1 MFFSEEFTD
10 EDGQLHHPT
19 LPASR
24 VFLHDGD
31 TRSNTL
37 VKELWFLHG
46 KRHNDRGSA
55 ERNFNNGVLS
65 SEFFLQND
73 APRPLSPLLPVSVTY
88 HPARV
93 DGIAHP
99 HILDFLP
106 THPLQPQQQ
115 SFNISGDVI
124 EEWLPDDALIHG
136 AFYNHTTWNDRGVV
150 TMRESVIN
158 GELQSCDDRPA
169 RIMFDGVTGAI
180 VSEEW
185 FDRNVLHRGNDRPAH
200 ILYHR
205 HTHTRGYSVKTCE
218 FYRRG
223 RLHRVG
229 APARCTFTSDGI
241 PLSYTFYMDGFVH
254 RWSSPAQ
261 EQRCED
267 GTWLC
272 HYAIIG
278 FQYREQINDT
288 PTIHTEDLW
297 RMYSTPMMENLGVK
311 PQREGGKLFGSL
323 MKTGSN
329 TPEPSTR
336 AQQHDNDREQ
346 ESPTGTHPDNDIL
359 TDDDNQSIIDI
370 PRNNVKSAG
379 NGESQNIEI
388 ETQLGEGGEAP
399 AQEYDHHDGGGMI
412 TGVHRVH
419 TDNHGVEVFEV
430 SRDTVIPKDPVLSSH
445 ITNPQLLDYYENLHN
460 VIFHQKRVVDNP
472 TLEEILGKRTTR

>member
-1 MFFSEEFTD
+1 
-10 EDGQLHHPT
+10 
-19 LPASR
+19 
-24 VFLHDGD
+24 
-31 TRSNTL
+31 
-37 VKELWFLHG
+37 
-46 KRHNDRGSA
+46 
-55 ERNFNNGVLS
+55 
-65 SEFFLQND
+65 
-73 APRPLSPLLPVSVTY
+73 
-88 HPARV
+88 
-93 DGIAHP
+93 
-99 HILDFLP
+99 
-106 THPLQPQQQ
+106 
-115 SFNISGDVI
+115 
-124 EEWLPDDALIHG
+124 
-136 AFYNHTTWNDRGVV
+136 
-150 TMRESVIN
+150 MRESVIN

-323 MKTGSN
+323 IKTGSSASESSAPARQHEN
-329 TPEPSTR
+329 DRGQEPPAKTHLDGGLPDNNGDQLIVDMPSSDVEV
-336 AQQHDNDREQ
+336 ADND
-346 ESPTGTHPDNDIL
+346 
-359 TDDDNQSIIDI
+359 
-370 PRNNVKSAG
+370 
-379 NGESQNIEI
+379 ESQNR
-388 ETQLGEGGEAP
+388 ETQLSEGGEVP
-399 AQEYDHHDGGGMI
+399 PQEHGHHGGMI

-430 SRDTVIPKDPVLSSH
+430 SRDIVIPKDPVLSSH

-460 VIFHQKRVVDNP
+460 VIFHQKRVVENP
-472 TLEEILGKRTTR
+472 TLEEILKKKTTR